1 MQLLLSLM
9 FFLHCL
15 EKEIILVS
23 AIVISLKSLFKF
35 RIELPVVNHMEQN
48 II

>member
-1 MQLLLSLM
+1 
-9 FFLHCL
+9 
-15 EKEIILVS
+15 VS

-35 RIELPVVNHMEQN
+35 KIELANHMEQN